1 MMSDKSLEKKKRL
14 RLVGSN
20 KTCRVITHH
29 INSHFLVG
37 FMLSECQVPRK
48 KKKKEFCCIYK
59 QFTSHRVYFKH
70 MSRCLLL
77 L

>member
-48 KKKKEFCCIYK
+48 KKKRNFAAFINNLHLTE
-59 QFTSHRVYFKH
+59 FTS
-70 MSRCLLL
+70 ST
-77 L
+77 